1 MSEQLPRALVIMG
14 DGTDSELL
22 AEEGIDHTDA
32 FVALTGLDEANILMA
47 MCASRQTE
55 QCKVV
60 AKINRRSLMDLVS
73 SEGIIDSVVSA
84 RDVTTE
90 LIVQYVRAM
99 EGAAG
104 SQIKTL
110 HRLVDGAVEA
120 LGIPC
125 GPGPRSGER
134 AAAGAEAAE
143 RCPDRGHRP
152 AGRRDRHSRR

>member
-22 AEEGIDHTDA
+22 AEGHRPYRRLL
-32 FVALTGLDEANILMA
+32 ALTGLDEANILMA

-99 EGAAG
+99 EAPPVLRSRPSTDWWRARW
-104 SQIKTL
+104 
-110 HRLVDGAVEA
+110 RLWNSMWTGTP
-120 LGIPC
+120 IW
-125 GPGPRSGER
+125 
-134 AAAGAEAAE
+134 
-143 RCPDRGHRP
+143 
-152 AGRRDRHSRR
+152 

>member
-1 MSEQLPRALVIMG
+1 
-14 DGTDSELL
+14 
-22 AEEGIDHTDA
+22 
-32 FVALTGLDEANILMA
+32 MA

-99 EGAAG
+99 EAPPV
-104 SQIKTL
+104 L
-110 HRLVDGAVEA
+110 
-120 LGIPC
+120 
-125 GPGPRSGER
+125 RSRPSTDWWR
-134 AAAGAEAAE
+134 A
-143 RCPDRGHRP
+143 RWRP
-152 AGRRDRHSRR
+152 WNSMWTGTPIW